1 MSEWIEFVK
10 ENKDRVWLEVQ
21 PHNHPEQKK
30 YNELLLGLHNNFD
43 IRIVATNDVHA
54 HNRRA
59 DSNRKILMKAK
70 NIRFEDDAETDFE
83 LWWKNYDEMFDS
95 FKLQGAL
102 TDSEISEVLDETV
115 KISDLVEEF
124 TLDKHAKYP
133 RIFGA
138 AQSLKSA

>member
-54 HNRRA
+54 HNKRA

-83 LWWKNYDEMFDS
+83 LWWKNYDEMFE
-95 FKLQGAL
+95 AL
-102 TDSEISEVLDETV
+102 DNVTTELNLGSVSRTAMIDEIRNLSDFTFSDE
-115 KISDLVEEF
+115 
-124 TLDKHAKYP
+124 
-133 RIFGA
+133 
-138 AQSLKSA
+138 Q